1 MNKIILHI
9 THIVMLVLAFFS
21 FLTFNYMPFLGIPLL
36 ILIGISMFYESKSCN
51 KKIRIHLL
59 ILSIIM
65 VILMLFSKYYLLRN
79 IPIIILIVILL
90 GELILDMIENKNKN
104 FIMKCGY
111 VFIYFLSV
119 ICLFVFSICVFSPDT
134 ISLIAQREDANY
146 PLAVEKMSK
155 FNDDVILYSDVTYD
169 SNYPNNTYSV
179 YVTKE
184 NKGTFFY
191 IHGGG
196 LIVGDKNTY
205 MQNMYLHQL
214 VLAGFNVVTL
224 DYALAPQHK
233 NPVSLIQANE
243 ALKHFVLASEDKY
256 DIDPNKIVVG
266 GDSAG
271 AYLSGQL
278 ANLQTNEKFAKK
290 LGIIPALSK
299 TNIKLLGFVSISG
312 LLDISRYADTGNIF
326 YDWIFDVWGRSAFD
340 EYDFMISD
348 TAKTYSLLH
357 NVTSSF
363 PASYISDGNSCS
375 FSLQG
380 KDFVLELEELGVSV
394 TSYFPDESNGILR
407 HDFELNVAGNPYAKK
422 NMELTLEWLETIFK

>member
-1 MNKIILHI
+1 
-9 THIVMLVLAFFS
+9 MLVMAFFS
-21 FLTFNYMPFLGIPLL
+21 FLTFNYMPILGIPLL
-36 ILIGISMFYESKSCN
+36 ILIVILMFFEFKSSN
-51 KKIRIHLL
+51 KKIRIPLL

-79 IPIIILIVILL
+79 IPIIILILILL
-90 GELILDMIENKNKN
+90 GELILDMMENKNKN

-111 VFIYFLSV
+111 VFIYFLST
-119 ICLFVFSICVFSPDT
+119 ICLFVFSVCVFSPDT
-134 ISLIAQREDANY
+134 ISLIAQRDDAKY
-146 PLAVEKMSK
+146 PLATEKMSK
-155 FNDDVILYSDVTYD
+155 FNDNVILYSDVTYD
-169 SNYPNNTYSV
+169 SKYPNNTYSV

-205 MQNMYLHQL
+205 TQNMYLHQL
-214 VLAGFNVVTL
+214 VLAGFNVVTI
-224 DYALAPQHK
+224 DYALAPQHR
-233 NPVSLIQANE
+233 NPISLIQVNE
-243 ALKHFVLASEDKY
+243 ALKHFVKEALSKY
-256 DIDPNKIVVG
+256 GIDPNKIVVG

-278 ANLQTNEKFAKK
+278 ANLQTNEEYAKK
-290 LGIIPALSK
+290 LGIIPALSG
-299 TNIKLLGFVSISG
+299 TNIKLCGFVSISG

-340 EYDFMISD
+340 ECDYMISD

-380 KDFVLELEELGVSV
+380 KDFVLELEGLGISV
-394 TSYFPDESNGILR
+394 TSYFPDKSNGILR
-407 HDFELNVAGNPYAKK
+407 HDFELNVLANPYAAK
-422 NMELTLEWLETIFK
+422 NMEMTLEWLENIFK